1 MWGQRAF
8 ELQSYFTIPFVVNA
22 SSYIRCPTLR
32 PSSKPPVPTLR
43 TSSAILF
50 LNFGFL
56 PFSSKN
62 DYVPE
67 IIFNEKIF
75 RNQDFRFK
83 TRFKP
88 FWIDFEKKIFLK
100 IFRNFSFLDIFWS
113 FFDHFWTFF
122 QKNSKLVFGA
132 KMLLNLFGIISAQ
145 KTFSKNFFM
154 IFFVFGR
161 FWSFFDCFWPFLKF

>member
-1 MWGQRAF
+1 MTKNENFRKIFKKFFFEIDSEWFETCFKTKILISKKFLVENYFWDIVIFFDENGKKPKLKNKIAELVRSVGTGGLELGRSVGQRAF
-8 ELQSYFTIPFVVNA
+8 ELEVSFTILFVVNA

-67 IIFNEKIF
+67 ITFNEKIF

-83 TRFKP
+83 TCFKP
-88 FWIDFEKKIFLK
+88 F
-100 IFRNFSFLDIFWS
+100 
-113 FFDHFWTFF
+113 
-122 QKNSKLVFGA
+122 
-132 KMLLNLFGIISAQ
+132 
-145 KTFSKNFFM
+145 
-154 IFFVFGR
+154 
-161 FWSFFDCFWPFLKF
+161 